1 MNTELQIQLA
11 QQIWNDVEGNPN
23 IVYLYNSREFSKEQN
38 MAIQDLLKRG
48 VIKRNKHSFYVS
60 PQTKFFLENNGKTKF
75 EIKENEE
82 KKIKEKELELSK
94 EANSISKRSMFISG
108 LALIISA
115 ISIYI
120 TLTKK

>member
-48 VIKRNKHSFYVS
+48 VIKRNKHSFSVS
-60 PQTKFFLENNGKTKF
+60 SQTKFFLEHDGKTKF

-82 KKIKEKELELSK
+82 KK
-94 EANSISKRSMFISG
+94 
-108 LALIISA
+108 
-115 ISIYI
+115 
-120 TLTKK
+120 

>member
-11 QQIWNDVEGNPN
+11 QQIWNDVEGNTN

-38 MAIQDLLKRG
+38 LAIQDLLKRG

-60 PQTKFFLENNGKTKF
+60 SQTKFFLENNGKTKF

-82 KKIKEKELELSK
+82 KK
-94 EANSISKRSMFISG
+94 
-108 LALIISA
+108 
-115 ISIYI
+115 
-120 TLTKK
+120 

>member
-48 VIKRNKHSFYVS
+48 VIKRNKHSFSVS
-60 PQTKFFLENNGKTKF
+60 SQTKFFLEHDGKT
-75 EIKENEE
+75 N
-82 KKIKEKELELSK
+82 
-94 EANSISKRSMFISG
+94 
-108 LALIISA
+108 
-115 ISIYI
+115 
-120 TLTKK
+120 